1 MCFPMSHI
9 TIKKW
14 YSHVKTSI
22 IGAIT
27 YYGEISLRMS
37 KIIFPTWVEAAFGRS
52 INHEDSKTKKHNLW
66 DCAFLLLVRI

>member
-22 IGAIT
+22 IAAIT

-37 KIIFPTWVEAAFGRS
+37 KIIFAKWGGGGIRE
-52 INHEDSKTKKHNLW
+52 KHKS
-66 DCAFLLLVRI
+66 